1 MASRNEETFGE
12 ESAPKLKLN
21 PYVKRIFDISVA
33 TVGLVLYGPVFLI
46 VSLAIAVEAP
56 GPILIRETR
65 YGYQGPIRVF
75 KFRPDVADRNRNTYY
90 TTVVAQILHSSGV
103 GQLPQLL
110 NVLCGEMSIVGPHP
124 DNSAREHSLSILY
137 DVKPGMTGLAQMSD
151 NREELGSAL
160 QRIRE
165 DLRYV
170 QNWTLFLDVKI
181 VLTALFSR
189 K

>member
-1 MASRNEETFGE
+1 MSSAYSTLVSRPLE
-12 ESAPKLKLN
+12 L
-21 PYVKRIFDISVA
+21 I
-33 TVGLVLYGPVFLI
+33 LYGPVFLI

-124 DNSAREHSLSILY
+124 DNSAREHSHSILY
-137 DVKPGMTGLAQMSD
+137 DVKPGMTGLAQMSE

-170 QNWTLFLDVKI
+170 KTGRYSSTSKSFWRRCSLENENKRDFRASLITPDIRQLHW
-181 VLTALFSR
+181 
-189 K
+189 